1 VGVDLTKFSDTDLQA
16 LKAGDLS
23 KVSDAGLQALK
34 EQQPAAPEPSA
45 AGRFGAAGLRAMG
58 QTVLKPASQL
68 ATLMGALD
76 KASYDAGGWVTDK
89 TGSPELGIATNIGIQ
104 TVPAVLGGESLT
116 AAKPL
121 MQGAGRWLM
130 QTAVKPTG
138 AALHSGE
145 AARAIQTL
153 LDEGIN
159 VTPGGMAELRN
170 RVGALHKQVEDTIA
184 NSSNMVGVGDIPQQV
199 NRTWN
204 RFRYS
209 TINPDATAAE
219 IQRATQDYM
228 STVARL
234 DPLSEYSGS
243 IPVQLAQKMKRS
255 NQQQLS
261 DEFGSMSVPYYE
273 SQKDVTRGLRQGI
286 EAAEPSVAVQNEKME
301 QLLNALSV
309 TERHALMA
317 LNKNPAGLSL
327 LAENP
332 KAAAAFMADRSATFK
347 SLLARMIYA
356 GSERIPQAAG
366 GMGTAFVE
374 DATHRPQ

>member
-1 VGVDLTKFSDTDLQA
+1 MGVDLTKFSDDDLMA
-16 LKAGDLS
+16 LKSGDLS
-23 KVSDAGLQALK
+23 KVSDAGLATLK
-34 EQQPAAPEPSA
+34 GQQPVPDEPTTFQR
-45 AGRFGAAGLRAMG
+45 AGVAVAKGLAR
-58 QTVLKPASQL
+58 TYYRPAID
-68 ATLMGALD
+68 LMGAMNALD
-76 KASYDAGGWVTDK
+76 KASYDAGGFVTDK
-89 TGSPELGIATNIGIQ
+89 TGSPELGTATNVGIQ
-104 TVPAVLGGESLT
+104 AAPAMLGGEVLAT
-116 AAKPL
+116 AKPL
-121 MQGAGRWLM
+121 LGGAAKWLM
-130 QTAVKPTG
+130 QKAVKPSSTD
-138 AALHSGE
+138 LVSGE

-159 VTPGGMAELRN
+159 VTTGGMAELRR
-170 RVGALHKQVEDTIA
+170 RVGTLHKQVEDKIA
-184 NSSNMVGVGDIPQQV
+184 NSSNMVNVGDITPQI
-199 NRTWN
+199 NRTYN

-209 TINPDATAAE
+209 TINPDATSAEIGRAAE
-219 IQRATQDYM
+219 DYL
-228 STVARL
+228 STVKRL

-243 IPVQLAQKMKRS
+243 IPVQLAQKMKRA

-273 SQKDVTRGLRQGI
+273 AQKDVTRGLRQGI
-286 EAAEPSVAVQNEKME
+286 EAAEPGVAVQNAKME

-356 GSERIPQAAG
+356 GQERIPQAVG